1 MDQFSLPEHAQTA
14 NDAHEQKTWQKISAG
29 TWTVAVDLSTNLEEP
44 LGKSSGAGAKDKWA
58 KLQQLAGETA
68 SSSVQFV
75 VSVASH
81 DAVAHTDE
89 TGSSDFSGANRPN
102 MPSANSTRKSNE
114 SENADNVSR
123 LSVPNLFKVNP
134 ADTRIDTY
142 LVADGKIEAI
152 ASQRS
157 QGAAADI
164 QALLSTAGGVA
175 PSEHLGLVIFAHGTG
190 VDASGIQSDSGQ
202 ATLSAV
208 HDAIVNGLGQRDK
221 LDTLVFDGCLMS
233 TTETAN
239 KMQGVSKTLVASA
252 DHEMALMDKGM
263 DAITLNKPLQD
274 LLQAPNMSAKEFAM
288 AFIDEARKGANGIP
302 GKTPYDHNH
311 LRSSVDT
318 LLALDLT
325 KYGQFENSLNS
336 LGKAIDQTL
345 AISDNKKVVADA
357 VKATPSFPSLAS
369 YYNNT
374 QRDTERFATRILEN
388 IRQGK
393 LLDPAGNVSR
403 AAKTLLQ
410 DQHDMSLGYY
420 GSSKYY
426 QQLGGITAE
435 LPVAETA
442 SQRHAAWE
450 SGFPGDLL
458 KYSHLLEDF
467 QFHDALSQI
476 SAQELSLLKL
486 IPRKSQS
493 DNFHKLIDA
502 GTEIN
507 DAANQSQYSA
517 AIAKLRSAL
526 TGYLTEAD
534 CKPLIDQILQK
545 RDYSPS
551 SVTGRDWEQFVGDL
565 ANYDRVHN
573 QTVPLK

>member
-1 MDQFSLPEHAQTA
+1 
-14 NDAHEQKTWQKISAG
+14 
-29 TWTVAVDLSTNLEEP
+29 
-44 LGKSSGAGAKDKWA
+44 
-58 KLQQLAGETA
+58 
-68 SSSVQFV
+68 
-75 VSVASH
+75 
-81 DAVAHTDE
+81 
-89 TGSSDFSGANRPN
+89 
-102 MPSANSTRKSNE
+102 
-114 SENADNVSR
+114 
-123 LSVPNLFKVNP
+123 
-134 ADTRIDTY
+134 
-142 LVADGKIEAI
+142 
-152 ASQRS
+152 
-157 QGAAADI
+157 
-164 QALLSTAGGVA
+164 
-175 PSEHLGLVIFAHGTG
+175 
-190 VDASGIQSDSGQ
+190 
-202 ATLSAV
+202 
-208 HDAIVNGLGQRDK
+208 
-221 LDTLVFDGCLMS
+221 
-233 TTETAN
+233 
-239 KMQGVSKTLVASA
+239 
-252 DHEMALMDKGM
+252 
-263 DAITLNKPLQD
+263 
-274 LLQAPNMSAKEFAM
+274 
-288 AFIDEARKGANGIP
+288 
-302 GKTPYDHNH
+302 
-311 LRSSVDT
+311 
-318 LLALDLT
+318 
-325 KYGQFENSLNS
+325 
-336 LGKAIDQTL
+336 
-345 AISDNKKVVADA
+345 
-357 VKATPSFPSLAS
+357 
-369 YYNNT
+369 
-374 QRDTERFATRILEN
+374 
-388 IRQGK
+388 
-393 LLDPAGNVSR
+393 
-403 AAKTLLQ
+403 
-410 DQHDMSLGYY
+410 MSLGYY